1 MKREMGEYLVP
12 WTRRAPVW
20 PLDEGVRETPGR
32 WDREP
37 DPWERDH
44 QGPDDTAVLEDLI
57 LTLGNLPG
65 AAGVLARYAALRLTL
80 RAAAGLDRG
89 PVLEEARLD
98 AARYIALPG
107 AAGEAER
114 RALGTAI
121 RLASAHP
128 PPEIVDA
135 LIAATLAAA
144 RRGHDAGARALGR
157 AAYGLALERDWPA
170 QAARA
175 AHAMAD
181 MAREDGSPRAH
192 RRWRRRAAV
201 LECRAQDPDA
211 ER

>member
-1 MKREMGEYLVP
+1 MKREMGEYSAP
-12 WTRRAPVW
+12 WTRRAPAW
-20 PLDEGVRETPGR
+20 PTDEGVREAPKR
-32 WDREP
+32 WVRDP

-44 QGPDDTAVLEDLI
+44 QSPDDTAVLEDLI

-107 AAGEAER
+107 AAGEVER

-121 RLASAHP
+121 RLAGRHP
-128 PPEIVDA
+128 PPEIADALVDA
-135 LIAATLAAA
+135 ATAAA

-201 LECRAQDPDA
+201 LECRARDP
-211 ER
+211 EG